1 MSTRPITPS
10 TTSSV
15 ASSEEERPE
24 GVTIASLV
32 EDPRVAFPIRVVA
45 GRAGLDRRVRSAR
58 IQKSGLALVGH
69 FHGLEPFRIQILG
82 ATELSVLDG
91 LGPEARAR
99 ACDGFADLR
108 PCAVIVSRGVDPPS
122 ELVAACDRTQTP
134 LLVTEPKSS
143 VTISTLHALLDEKLA
158 PRTRIHGV
166 LVRIFG
172 VGTLLLGR
180 SGIGKSEC
188 ALDLV
193 MRGHRLVADDAVECM
208 YKPPGLIVGSPA
220 ALLEHHIEIR
230 GLGILNVKDLFGV
243 TSVVDQQ
250 RIDLVVRLSD
260 AGEAQGGL
268 DYDRLGLDQHF
279 HRILGVDIVEVTVPV
294 RPGRDMATI
303 LEIAARNELLKRA
316 GHHGARAFSER
327 LERTLLGR
335 PATDATPPLAG
346 TEPPANVGG
355 GAGPSSGEGA
365 R

>member
-1 MSTRPITPS
+1 M
-10 TTSSV
+10 
-15 ASSEEERPE
+15 
-24 GVTIASLV
+24 TIASLV
-32 EDPRVAFPIRVVA
+32 EDPSLGFPLRVVA
-45 GRAGLDRRVRSAR
+45 GTAGLDRRVRSAR

-69 FHGLEPFRIQILG
+69 FHGLESWRLQILG
-82 ATELSVLDG
+82 GTELSFLDS
-91 LGPEARAR
+91 LAPDARSR
-99 ACDGFADLR
+99 ACNGFAELR
-108 PCAVIVSRGVDPPS
+108 PCAVIVSRGVVPPP
-122 ELVAACDRTQTP
+122 ELVAACERTQTP

-143 VTISTLHALLDEKLA
+143 TTISMLHAALDEKLA

-208 YKPPGLIVGSPA
+208 YKPPGFVVGSPA

-260 AGEAQGGL
+260 VGEAQGGL
-268 DYDRLGLDQHF
+268 DYDRLGLDQQF
-279 HRILGVDIVEVTVPV
+279 HRILGVDIVVVTVPV

-316 GHHGARAFSER
+316 GHHGAKAFSER

-335 PATDATPPLAG
+335 SGAAAVPPLAAND
-346 TEPPANVGG
+346 PPANVVTSLDARSRG
-355 GAGPSSGEGA
+355 GAGPSSGGGA
-365 R
+365 A